1 MLARLLRGPWHDT
14 PDALRVCQNSSFW
27 SMQMKRPPRFDAN
40 ERAMKQWGQIT
51 TVIADLDRVV
61 QNLDC
66 DIAFEE
72 ERVQIFDRA
81 DAAYPMLARTLA
93 TRRDNLRGT
102 IAALEQRLAS
112 IKAPLV
118 EPVAA

>member
-14 PDALRVCQNSSFW
+14 PDALRVYQNSSFW
-27 SMQMKRPPRFDAN
+27 SMQMKRPPRFDAD
-40 ERAMKQWGQIT
+40 ELAMKQWGQIR

-66 DIAFEE
+66 DIAAEE